1 MKAIELTKEQ
11 KDKLLEMCKAL
22 FPELTDLEIRDS
34 MEDFCFK
41 FEHIYIEY
49 GRKNNNLVIIHWFEF
64 CMTHLIEKLF
74 NSFGEDDEEF
84 YNRYIN
90 NGASFYGIGV
100 NEIIFVMLSSQK
112 HPVDYLYEEF
122 KKLPIQKD
130 RVKEIVFKD
139 IEIITGITNKELNV
153 EYKLSEL
160 GLDSLDEVEL
170 IMDLEK
176 SLGIYIPDDDIE
188 TKIFKEGN
196 TIQHLVD
203 YVKSRDLYH

>member
-1 MKAIELTKEQ
+1 MKSIELTKEQ

-41 FEHIYIEY
+41 FEHICIEY

-64 CMTHLIEKLF
+64 CMTKLPEKIF
-74 NSFGEDDEEF
+74 GNPKNSFQGL
-84 YNRYIN
+84 
-90 NGASFYGIGV
+90 NGRPYWCEKVAESFAKV
-100 NEIIFVMLSSQK
+100 